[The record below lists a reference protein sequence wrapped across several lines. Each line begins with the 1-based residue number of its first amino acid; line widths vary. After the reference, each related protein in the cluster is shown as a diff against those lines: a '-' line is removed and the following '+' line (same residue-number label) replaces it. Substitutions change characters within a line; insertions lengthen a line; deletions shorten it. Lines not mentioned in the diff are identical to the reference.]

1 MTTTID
7 PFSRHKELKN
17 TRETYYNNSLGEA
30 SNITD
35 NSEQETQKI
44 SQFIP
49 TQASTE
55 EGVAKLMQM
64 MRAEATGEL
73 APNMGDSS
81 NVKPTPQS
89 VFSNPYTAPDTYRVV
104 SDSDGG
110 EYVDTAPAMKNPYPE
125 NVELDPNEN
134 SEKAVVDSTPVEP
147 EFKDEEVLPIL
158 DALLTTGCAKYTTS
172 IRGIPL
178 TLRTQYF
185 WEDQMVVQMADRKAG
200 PDTNLRITGA
210 VFYDM
215 YALAANLETF
225 GGAHFPSITQGSPEE
240 LQKSF
245 TARVNYLQTLPS
257 AVITIISMKRLE
269 FLRKVNFV
277 ITNFDRLI
285 EVF

>member
-1 MTTTID
+1 MTISID
-7 PFSRHKELKN
+7 PFARHQELKN
-17 TRETYYNNSLGEA
+17 TRNTYYNESLGEA

-35 NSEQETQKI
+35 NSEQEAQKI

-55 EGVAKLMQM
+55 EGVTKLMQM
-64 MRAEATGEL
+64 MRAEATGEI
-73 APNMGDSS
+73 APGVPDQGA
-81 NVKPTPQS
+81 KPTPQS
-89 VFSNPYTAPDTYRVV
+89 VFSNPYTAPAPRIV
-104 SDSDGG
+104 SDADGG
-110 EYVDTAPAMKNPYPE
+110 EYIDAAPGMKNPLPE
-125 NVELDPNEN
+125 NVELTESTPAD
-134 SEKAVVDSTPVEP
+134 KAIGDSTPEGP

-200 PDTNLRITGA
+200 PETNLRITGA
-210 VFYDM
+210 VYYDM

-225 GGAHFPSITQGSPEE
+225 GGAHFPSVTQGSPED
-240 LQKSF
+240 LKKSF
-245 TARVNYLQTLPS
+245 MDRVNYLQTLPS